1 MTTIIWYNLEHD
13 GVVLND
19 HYTVDEAKKAADT
32 FTERKH
38 ERLANGVEAFED
50 FYIVAIDED
59 YEEVSR
65 EKYQVELCGYHGD
78 IIEHG
83 TY

>member
-19 HYTVDEAKKAADT
+19 HHTVDEAKKAADT

-38 ERLANGVEAFED
+38 DRLPNGVEAFED
-50 FYIVAIDED
+50 
-59 YEEVSR
+59 
-65 EKYQVELCGYHGD
+65 
-78 IIEHG
+78 
-83 TY
+83 